1 MWGRRSR
8 PYKSKVQCIYFYN
21 ILSTASNC
29 DQKHLENSEIGLE
42 NSWNFFLP
50 KEWEPCLR
58 VHLCEK
64 TWLNLE

>member
-50 KEWEPCLR
+50 KEWEP
-58 VHLCEK
+58 
-64 TWLNLE
+64 